1 MSNSTLQ
8 FFTKIIKNNNK
19 ITINVQKFI
28 YSKIKFNETNRMQF
42 CQVPPVSFRKI
53 CCSFKSLPDIIFQA

>member
-1 MSNSTLQ
+1 MSNKTLQ
-8 FFTKIIKNNNK
+8 FITKITKNNNK
-19 ITINVQKFI
+19 ITNIVQKFI